1 MNAESQNML
10 DRALK
15 LSDADKAFIID
26 QLRASLDQRYEAIDA
41 KWGRE
46 AEHRVEDYKAGR
58 LRSVS
63 MEQLLAKYD

>member
-1 MNAESQNML
+1 MSVASQNIL
-10 DRALK
+10 DRALN

-41 KWGRE
+41 QWGRE
-46 AEHRVEDYKAGR
+46 AEQRVEDYKAVR
-58 LRSVS
+58 LSSVS

>member
-1 MNAESQNML
+1 MNVESQNIL

-15 LSDADKAFIID
+15 LSDSDKAIIID

-41 KWGRE
+41 QWGRE
-46 AEHRVEDYKAGR
+46 AEQRVEDYKAGR

-63 MEQLLAKYD
+63 IEQLLAEYD

>member
-1 MNAESQNML
+1 MSVASQNIL
-10 DRALK
+10 DRALN

-46 AEHRVEDYKAGR
+46 AEQRVEDYKAGR
-58 LRSVS
+58 LSSVS

>member
-1 MNAESQNML
+1 MSLASQNIL
-10 DRALK
+10 DRALN

-41 KWGRE
+41 QWGRE
-46 AEHRVEDYKAGR
+46 AEQRVEDYKAGR
-58 LRSVS
+58 LSSVS

>member
-1 MNAESQNML
+1 MSVASQNIL
-10 DRALK
+10 DRALN

-41 KWGRE
+41 QWGRE
-46 AEHRVEDYKAGR
+46 AEQRVEDYKAGR
-58 LRSVS
+58 LSSVS

>member
-1 MNAESQNML
+1 MSVASQNIL
-10 DRALK
+10 YRALN

-41 KWGRE
+41 QWGRE
-46 AEHRVEDYKAGR
+46 AEQRVEDYKAGR
-58 LRSVS
+58 LSSVS

>member
-1 MNAESQNML
+1 MNVESQNIL

-15 LSDADKAFIID
+15 LSDSDKAIIID

-41 KWGRE
+41 QWGRE
-46 AEHRVEDYKAGR
+46 AEQRVEDYKAGR
-58 LRSVS
+58 LSSVS

>member
-1 MNAESQNML
+1 MNVESQNIL

-15 LSDADKAFIID
+15 LSDSDKAIIID

-46 AEHRVEDYKAGR
+46 AEQRVEDYNAGR

-63 MEQLLAKYD
+63 MEQLLPKYD

>member
-1 MNAESQNML
+1 MNAESQNIL

-15 LSDADKAFIID
+15 LSDSDKAIIID

-46 AEHRVEDYKAGR
+46 AEQRVEDYNAGR

-63 MEQLLAKYD
+63 MEQLLPKYD

>member
-1 MNAESQNML
+1 MNVESQNIL
-10 DRALK
+10 DCALK

-41 KWGRE
+41 QWGRE
-46 AEHRVEDYKAGR
+46 AERRVEDYKAGR
-58 LRSVS
+58 LRWVS